1 MGRNKSKDPG
11 KLVELQ
17 HPETIIM
24 KPFTH
29 FDEILQAVQSHPPI
43 SVAVVDAEE
52 HHVLE
57 GVFDAT
63 RAGLITP
70 IFIGQQETIRKQW
83 NEFPSAPTATI
94 IPPISGESAAECGVR
109 LVVENKAQVLMKG
122 WIHTD
127 ELMRPV
133 LKHLRTGFRMS
144 HVFLVELASYHKLLL
159 VTDAAINIMP
169 DLSAKA
175 AIVDNA
181 VRLAR
186 MLGRDTPKIAALSS
200 LEEVKQ
206 AIPSTIDAACLSK
219 MAQRGQIPH
228 AIIDGPLAFD
238 NAISLEAAQTK
249 NIESPVSGDVDI
261 LLVPDLDAGNIL
273 AKDLEYLA
281 HATLAGI
288 VLGAKVPIIL
298 PSRSDPPRSRL
309 VSAALAKLMLQK
321 NESNH

>member
-1 MGRNKSKDPG
+1 M
-11 KLVELQ
+11 L
-17 HPETIIM
+17 
-24 KPFTH
+24 PFTH
-29 FDEILQAVQSHPPI
+29 FDEILQAVENLPP
-43 SVAVVDAEE
+43 VAVVVVDAEE

-63 RAGLITP
+63 QAGLITP
-70 IFIGQQETIRKQW
+70 ILIGQEKTIRGLW
-83 NEFPSAPTATI
+83 DEFSSPHAITIVSPSSP
-94 IPPISGESAAECGVR
+94 ESPAECGVR
-109 LVVENKAQVLMKG
+109 LVLENKAQALMKG

-133 LKHLRTGFRMS
+133 LKHLRTGSRMS
-144 HVFLVELASYHKLLL
+144 HVFLVELATYHKLLM

-169 DLSAKA
+169 DLLTKA
-175 AIVDNA
+175 AIVNNA
-181 VRLAR
+181 VGLAR
-186 MLGRDTPKIAALSS
+186 RLGREIPKVAALSS
-200 LEEVKQ
+200 VEEVKP

-219 MAQRGQIPH
+219 MAQRRQIPH

-238 NAISLEAAQTK
+238 NAISQEAAHTK

-309 VSAALAKLMLQK
+309 VSAALVKLVLQK
-321 NESNH
+321 T

>member
-1 MGRNKSKDPG
+1 M
-11 KLVELQ
+11 L
-17 HPETIIM
+17 
-24 KPFTH
+24 KPLTH
-29 FDEILQAVQSHPPI
+29 FDEILKAVQNLPPI
-43 SVAVVDAEE
+43 PVAVVDAEE

-63 RAGLITP
+63 QAGLITP
-70 IFIGQQETIRKQW
+70 IFIGQQETIRQQW
-83 NEFPSAPTATI
+83 NEFPSAPAATI
-94 IPPISGESAAECGVR
+94 ISLVSGESPAECGVR
-109 LVVENKAQVLMKG
+109 LVMENKAKALMKG

-133 LKHLRTGFRMS
+133 LKHLRTGSRMS
-144 HVFLVELASYHKLLL
+144 HVFLVELATYHKLLL

-169 DLSAKA
+169 DLPTKA
-175 AIVDNA
+175 AIVENA
-181 VRLAR
+181 VGLAR
-186 MLGRDTPKIAALSS
+186 MLGREIPKVAALSS
-200 LEEVKQ
+200 VEEVKP

-219 MAQRGQIPH
+219 MAQRGQIPR

-321 NESNH
+321 NESIH

>member
-1 MGRNKSKDPG
+1 MTP
-11 KLVELQ
+11 
-17 HPETIIM
+17 I
-24 KPFTH
+24 TH
-29 FDEILQAVQSHPPI
+29 LDEILHAVRDLPPI

-52 HHVLE
+52 RHVLE
-57 GVFDAT
+57 GVLDAT
-63 RAGLITP
+63 KAGLITP
-70 IFIGQQETIRKQW
+70 ILIGQEKIIRDLW
-83 NEFPSAPTATI
+83 EGFSAPQPVTI
-94 IPPISGESAAECGVR
+94 TTPSSGESPAECGVR
-109 LVVENKAQVLMKG
+109 LVVENQAQAIMKG

-127 ELMRPV
+127 ELMHPV
-133 LKHLRTGFRMS
+133 LKHLRTGSRMS
-144 HVFLVELASYHKLLL
+144 HVFVVELATYHKLLL

-169 DLSAKA
+169 DLLTKA
-175 AIVDNA
+175 AIVHNA
-181 VRLAR
+181 VRLAQI
-186 MLGRDTPKIAALSS
+186 LGRTIPKVAALSS
-200 LEEVKQ
+200 VELVKP

-238 NAISLEAAQTK
+238 NAISQEAARTK

-309 VSAALAKLMLQK
+309 VSAALAKLVFQK
-321 NESNH
+321 SWPT